1 MRVEERI
8 KVVEVLALGI
18 DPPVIADAG
27 TSLREI
33 IREMRDHRASCA
45 LLTLDDRLTGVF
57 TERDVVTRVVGVRG
71 VLDGPVSEV
80 MTSDPEH
87 IRRGDRLSTAVR
99 LMRRRGYRHVPV
111 IDDDGRVLGCIQHED
126 VVSYLAEVYPAEV
139 LNLPPD
145 PGQVILTR
153 EGG

>member
-1 MRVEERI
+1 MRVEDRI

-18 DPPVIADAG
+18 DPPVIADDS
-27 TSLREI
+27 TSLRGI
-33 IREMRDHRASCA
+33 LQEMRNRRASCA
-45 LLTLDDRLTGVF
+45 LLTREDRLAGVF
-57 TERDVVTRVVGVRG
+57 TERDVVNRVAGVPG
-71 VLDGPVSEV
+71 VLDGPVAEV

-99 LMRRRGYRHVPV
+99 LMRRRGFRHVPV
-111 IDDDGRVLGCIQHED
+111 VDDDGRILGCIRHED
-126 VVSYLAEVYPAEV
+126 VVGYLAEVYPAEI

>member
-1 MRVEERI
+1 MRIEERI

-27 TSLREI
+27 RSLREI
-33 IREMRDHRASCA
+33 IREMRDRRSSCA
-45 LLTLDDRLTGVF
+45 LLTREDRLAGVF
-57 TERDVVTRVVGVRG
+57 TERDVVTRVVGVHG
-71 VLDGPVSEV
+71 VLDGPVAEV

-87 IRRGDRLSTAVR
+87 IRRGDLLSTAVR

-111 IDDDGRVLGCIQHED
+111 VDDDGRVLGCVRHED
-126 VVSYLAEVYPAEV
+126 VVGYLAEVYPAEV

>member
-71 VLDGPVSEV
+71 MLDGPVSEV

-99 LMRRRGYRHVPV
+99 LMRRRGYRHLPV
-111 IDDDGRVLGCIQHED
+111 IDDDGRVIGCVRHED

>member
-1 MRVEERI
+1 MEVEERI
-8 KVVEVLALGI
+8 KVVEVLAMGI
-18 DPPVIADAG
+18 DPPVIADAS

-33 IREMRDHRASCA
+33 IREMRDRRASCA
-45 LLTLDDRLTGVF
+45 LLTREGRLVGVF
-57 TERDVVTRVVGVRG
+57 TERDVVTRVVGVPG
-71 VLDGPVSEV
+71 VLDGPVAEV

-99 LMRRRGYRHVPV
+99 LMRRRGYRLVPV
-111 IDDDGRVLGCIQHED
+111 VDDDGRVLGCLRHED
-126 VVSYLAEVYPAEV
+126 VVDYRAEVYPAEI

-145 PGQVILTR
+145 PDQVILTP

>member
-1 MRVEERI
+1 MGVEER
-8 KVVEVLALGI
+8 
-18 DPPVIADAG
+18 VIADAG

-33 IREMRDHRASCA
+33 VREMRDRRASCA
-45 LLTLDDRLTGVF
+45 LLTREDRLAGVF
-57 TERDVVTRVVGVRG
+57 TERDVVTRVAGVQG
-71 VLDGPVSEV
+71 VLDGPVAEV
-80 MTSDPEH
+80 MTSDPEY

-111 IDDDGRVLGCIQHED
+111 VDDDGRVLGCVRHED
-126 VVSYLAEVYPAEV
+126 VVGYLAEVYPEV

>member
-1 MRVEERI
+1 MGVEERI

-18 DPPVIADAG
+18 NPPVIADAD

-33 IREMRDHRASCA
+33 VREMRDRRTSCA
-45 LLTLDDRLTGVF
+45 LLTREDELAGVF
-57 TERDVVTRVVGVRG
+57 TERDVVTRVVGEKG
-71 VLDGPVSEV
+71 
-80 MTSDPEH
+80 TSDPEH

-99 LMRRRGYRHVPV
+99 LMRRHGYRHVPV
-111 IDDDGRVLGCIQHED
+111 VDDDGRVLGCIRHED
-126 VVSYLAEVYPAEV
+126 VVDYLAQVYPAEV

-145 PGQVILTR
+145 PDQVILTR

>member
-1 MRVEERI
+1 MGVEERI
-8 KVVEVLALGI
+8 KVVEVLGLGI

-33 IREMRDHRASCA
+33 VQQMRDRRASCA
-45 LLTLDDRLTGVF
+45 LLTREDRLAGVF
-57 TERDVVTRVVGVRG
+57 TERDVVTRVAGVHG
-71 VLDGPVSEV
+71 VLDGPVAEV

-99 LMRRRGYRHVPV
+99 LMRHHGYRHVPV
-111 IDDDGRVLGCIQHED
+111 VDDDSRVLGCIRHED
-126 VVSYLAEVYPAEV
+126 IVDYLAEVYPAEI

-145 PGQVILTR
+145 PKQVILTR

>member
-1 MRVEERI
+1 MGVEERI

-18 DPPVIADAG
+18 DPPVIADVN
-27 TSLREI
+27 TSLRRI
-33 IREMRDHRASCA
+33 LQAMRDRRASCA
-45 LLTLDDRLTGVF
+45 LLTREDRLAGIF
-57 TERDVVTRVVGVRG
+57 TERDVVTRVAGTPDVF
-71 VLDGPVSEV
+71 DKPVAEV
-80 MTSDPEH
+80 MTPDPEH
-87 IRRGDRLSTAVR
+87 VRRGDRLFTAVR

-111 IDDDGRVLGCIQHED
+111 VDDGGRVLGCVRHED
-126 VVSYLAEVYPAEV
+126 VVDYLAEVYPAEV

>member
-1 MRVEERI
+1 MGVEERI

-18 DPPVIADAG
+18 DQPVIADAG
-27 TSLREI
+27 ASLRQVV
-33 IREMRDHRASCA
+33 REMRDRRASCA
-45 LLTLDDRLTGVF
+45 LLTREGKLAGVF
-57 TERDVVTRVVGVRG
+57 TERDVVTRVAGVEG
-71 VLDGPVSEV
+71 VLDGPVAEV
-80 MTSDPEH
+80 MTPDPEH
-87 IRRGDRLSTAVR
+87 VRRGDRLSTAVR

-111 IDDDGRVLGCIQHED
+111 VDDDGQALGCVGHED
-126 VVSYLAEVYPAEV
+126 IVDYLAEVYPAEV

>member
-1 MRVEERI
+1 MGAEERI

-33 IREMRDHRASCA
+33 VWEMRDRRASCA
-45 LLTLDDRLTGVF
+45 LLTREDRLAGIF
-57 TERDVVTRVVGVRG
+57 TERDVVARVVGVHG
-71 VLDGPVSEV
+71 VLDGPVAEV
-80 MTSDPEH
+80 MTSGPEH

-111 IDDDGRVLGCIQHED
+111 VDDDGRVLGCVRHED
-126 VVSYLAEVYPAEV
+126 VVGYLAEVYPAEV

-145 PGQVILTR
+145 PGQLILTR

>member
-1 MRVEERI
+1 MKVEERI
-8 KVVEVLALGI
+8 KVVEVLALGT

-33 IREMRDHRASCA
+33 VREMRDRRASCA
-45 LLTLDDRLTGVF
+45 LLTREDRLAGIF
-57 TERDVVTRVVGVRG
+57 TERDVVTRVVGVPG
-71 VLDGPVSEV
+71 VLDRPVAEV

-99 LMRRRGYRHVPV
+99 LMRRRGYRHLPV
-111 IDDDGRVLGCIQHED
+111 VDDVGKILGCIKHED

>member
-1 MRVEERI
+1 MGIEERI

-33 IREMRDHRASCA
+33 VREMRDRRASCA
-45 LLTLDDRLTGVF
+45 LLTRGDRLAGVF
-57 TERDVVTRVVGVRG
+57 TERDVVTRVVGVHG
-71 VLDGPVSEV
+71 VLDGRVAEV

-111 IDDDGRVLGCIQHED
+111 VDDDGRVLGCIRHED
-126 VVSYLAEVYPAEV
+126 VVDYLAQVYPAEV

-145 PGQVILTR
+145 PQQVILTR

>member
-1 MRVEERI
+1 MKVEERI
-8 KVVEVLALGI
+8 KVVEVLALGT

-27 TSLREI
+27 MSLRQI

-45 LLTLDDRLTGVF
+45 LLTRKGRLAGVF
-57 TERDVVTRVVGVRG
+57 TERDVVTRVVGVHG
-71 VLDGPVSEV
+71 VLDRPVAEV

-99 LMRRRGYRHVPV
+99 LMRRRGYRHLPV
-111 IDDDGRVLGCIQHED
+111 VDDDGLVLGCVRHED
-126 VVSYLAEVYPAEV
+126 VVGYLAEVYPAEV

>member
-1 MRVEERI
+1 MGVEERI

-18 DPPVIADAG
+18 DPPVIADAN
-27 TSLREI
+27 TSLREV
-33 IREMRDHRASCA
+33 IREMRDRRASCA
-45 LLTLDDRLTGVF
+45 LLTREDRLAGVF
-57 TERDVVTRVVGVRG
+57 TERDVVTRVIGTPG
-71 VLDGPVSEV
+71 LLDGPVAEV

-87 IRRGDRLSTAVR
+87 VRRGDRLSTTVR

-111 IDDDGRVLGCIQHED
+111 VDEVGRVLGCVQHEN
-126 VVSYLAEVYPAEV
+126 VVDYLAEVYPEV

-145 PGQVILTR
+145 PDQVILTR

>member
-1 MRVEERI
+1 MGVEERI

-18 DPPVIADAG
+18 DSPVIADAG

-33 IREMRDHRASCA
+33 VREMRDRRASCA
-45 LLTLDDRLTGVF
+45 LLTREGRLAGVF
-57 TERDVVTRVVGVRG
+57 TERDVVTRVAGVPG
-71 VLDGPVSEV
+71 VLDGPVTEV

-111 IDDDGRVLGCIQHED
+111 VDDGRILGCVRHED
-126 VVSYLAEVYPAEV
+126 VVGYLAEVYPAEV

-145 PGQVILTR
+145 PDQVILTR

>member
-111 IDDDGRVLGCIQHED
+111 IDDDGRVIGCVRHED

-139 LNLPPD
+139 LNMPPD

>member
-1 MRVEERI
+1 MIVEERI

-33 IREMRDHRASCA
+33 VREMRDRRASCA
-45 LLTLDDRLTGVF
+45 LLTRKDRLAGIF
-57 TERDVVTRVVGVRG
+57 TERDVVTRVTGVHG
-71 VLDGPVSEV
+71 VLDGPVAEV

-87 IRRGDRLSTAVR
+87 IRRGDRLSKAVR

-111 IDDDGRVLGCIQHED
+111 VNDDGKVLGCVRHED
-126 VVSYLAEVYPAEV
+126 VVDYLAEVYPAEV

-145 PGQVILTR
+145 PEQVILTR

>member
-1 MRVEERI
+1 MGVEERI
-8 KVVEVLALGI
+8 KVVEVLALGSEA
-18 DPPVIADAG
+18 PVIADAG

-33 IREMRDHRASCA
+33 VREMRDRRTSCA
-45 LLTLDDRLTGVF
+45 LLTREDRLAGVF
-57 TERDVVTRVVGVRG
+57 TERDVVTRVAGVHG
-71 VLDGPVSEV
+71 VLDGQVAEV

-87 IRRGDRLSTAVR
+87 IRGGDRLSTAVR

-111 IDDDGRVLGCIQHED
+111 VDDDGRVLGCVRHED
-126 VVSYLAEVYPAEV
+126 IVDYLAEVYPAEI

-145 PGQVILTR
+145 PEQVILTR

>member
-99 LMRRRGYRHVPV
+99 LMRRRGYRHLPV
-111 IDDDGRVLGCIQHED
+111 IDDDGRVIGCVRHED

>member
-1 MRVEERI
+1 MGVEERI

-18 DPPVIADAG
+18 APPVIADAD

-33 IREMRDHRASCA
+33 VREMRDRTASCA
-45 LLTLDDRLTGVF
+45 LLTREGKLAGVF
-57 TERDVVTRVVGVRG
+57 TERDVVTRVVGASG
-71 VLDGPVSEV
+71 ALDGPVAKV
-80 MTSDPEH
+80 MTLNPEH
-87 IRRGDRLSTAVR
+87 VRRGDRLSTAVR

-111 IDDDGRVLGCIQHED
+111 VDDDGRVLGCVRHED
-126 VVSYLAEVYPAEV
+126 VVGYLAEVYPAEV

>member
-1 MRVEERI
+1 MGVEERI

-18 DPPVIADAG
+18 DPPVIADVN
-27 TSLREI
+27 TSLRRI
-33 IREMRDHRASCA
+33 LQEMRDRRASCA
-45 LLTLDDRLTGVF
+45 LLTREDRLAGIF
-57 TERDVVTRVVGVRG
+57 TERDVVTRVAGTPDVF
-71 VLDGPVSEV
+71 DKPVAEV
-80 MTSDPEH
+80 MTPDPEH
-87 IRRGDRLSTAVR
+87 VRRGDRLFTAVR

-111 IDDDGRVLGCIQHED
+111 VDDGGRVLGCVRHED
-126 VVSYLAEVYPAEV
+126 VVDYLAEVYPAEV

>member
-1 MRVEERI
+1 MRIEERI

-27 TSLREI
+27 RSLREI
-33 IREMRDHRASCA
+33 IREMRDRRSSCA
-45 LLTLDDRLTGVF
+45 LLTREDRLAGVF
-57 TERDVVTRVVGVRG
+57 TERDVVTRVAGVEG
-71 VLDGPVSEV
+71 VLDRPVTEV

-87 IRRGDRLSTAVR
+87 IRRGDLLSTAVR

-111 IDDDGRVLGCIQHED
+111 VDDDGRVLGCVRHED
-126 VVSYLAEVYPAEV
+126 VVGYLAEVYPAEV